1 MESLRGII
9 PPLVTPLQ
17 DCDSLDVGGLERLVE
32 HLLTGGVHGLFVL
45 GTTGE
50 APSLGYRCRRE
61 LVERVCRL
69 VDHRVP
75 VLVGITDTA
84 FIESVNMAG
93 VAADAGATALVLT
106 TPYYFPVG
114 QTELKEYIRHL
125 IPRLPLPTLLYNMPA
140 MTKISFAIESL
151 QELVDLEGI
160 VGMKDSSGDLDYF
173 SRLLTLRR
181 VRPDWV
187 FFMGPERH
195 LVEALARGAHGGVSG
210 GANIFPRLF
219 VGLYQAVIDGDRERV
234 DELKP
239 RLEEL
244 RQIYTIGK
252 YDSRVIKAI
261 KCALSLRGICDDF
274 MGEPFHR
281 FRQRERL
288 RVAEIVEKIPD
299 DL

>member
-1 MESLRGII
+1 METLRGII

-32 HLLTGGVHGLFVL
+32 HLLAGGVHGLFVL

-50 APSLGYRCRRE
+50 APSLSYRCRRE

-84 FIESVNMAG
+84 FVESVNMAG
-93 VAADAGATALVLT
+93 VAADAGATALVLA
-106 TPYYFPVG
+106 TPYYFPAG
-114 QTELKEYIRHL
+114 QTELKEYVRHL
-125 IPRLPLPTLLYNMPA
+125 IPRLPLPVLLYNMPA

-151 QELVDLEGI
+151 QEFVDLEGI
-160 VGMKDSSGDLDYF
+160 VGVKDSSGDLDYF
-173 SRLLTLRR
+173 TRLLSLQRA
-181 VRPDWV
+181 RPDWV
-187 FFMGPERH
+187 FFIGPEEY
-195 LVEALARGAHGGVSG
+195 LVEALTLGGQGGVSG

-219 VGLYQAVIDGDRERV
+219 VGLYQAAVEGDRDRMA
-234 DELKP
+234 ELKP

-244 RQIYTIGK
+244 QRIYTIGK

-281 FRQRERL
+281 FRQRERK
-288 RVAEIVEKIPD
+288 RVAGIVEKIPD
-299 DL
+299 D